1 MGRDHDAGHYAALHH
16 RLECAAME
24 SCAPTT
30 ARPSARRFVVAA
42 VAMACFVAGAS
53 AVAASAVYK
62 WVDADGITH
71 LSSVRPP
78 PGVKFERMAI
88 GGSGGNSSSSSSR
101 TRTAA
106 SKGTVRLASA
116 SPEQVARRNAVISE
130 LQNRECVVALE
141 AIDRM
146 ARSGQPVDPTD
157 FRRRQQTA
165 DLNCSKDPVTRRQQ
179 EEQAAKLR
187 VSKGDACVDAR
198 NKLAD
203 MLAPGRRPT
212 RDQLKTQQEFI
223 ESHCR
228 VPVR

>member
-1 MGRDHDAGHYAALHH
+1 MAS
-16 RLECAAME
+16 CAAT
-24 SCAPTT
+24 SRPRAP
-30 ARPSARRFVVAA
+30 RFVAATVAL
-42 VAMACFVAGAS
+42 ACFLVGAT

-62 WVDADGITH
+62 WVDSEGITH
-71 LSSVRPP
+71 LSSDRPP
-78 PGVKFERMAI
+78 PGVKFERMSI
-88 GGSGGNSSSSSSR
+88 GGSGSGKSASSSR
-101 TRTAA
+101 ATTAS
-106 SKGTVRLASA
+106 SKGNVRLASA

-179 EEQAAKLR
+179 EEQAARLR

-203 MLAPGRRPT
+203 MLAPGRRPS
-212 RDQLKTQQEFI
+212 REQLKTQQEFI
-223 ESHCR
+223 ESHCK